1 MKSRQWFAS
10 VFPKHREKKC
20 FLLLP
25 TRLLLAMMLW
35 MQPDSIRAQ
44 EDPQQDVSDGS
55 VFDGTYAIHLSE
67 SAKIRASGRAEPGY
81 FDNLAIE
88 LFVKAGLKI
97 EIIPQMPWK
106 RQMELAERL
115 PGQVIYPTTRIGVR
129 EDHFQWVGP
138 VSRTFW
144 NFYGLKS
151 SGWPNTSFE
160 TQLRDARIGVL
171 LGSAREAYLRERGA
185 ANLITVPREELILP
199 MLMANRVD
207 VIAIGGSVLR
217 HYLAVQKVENPDLPV
232 PVLSRSAAY
241 RTCYLYI
248 AISGDVPDQDITKL
262 QTQLDLFKTNGFF
275 VENRRQHGLSTD
287 TESAFLKAMLDL
299 DNNGVSCID
308 HSASAQ

>member
-1 MKSRQWFAS
+1 MKSWQWFAS
-10 VFPKHREKKC
+10 VFAKLCEKNC
-20 FLLLP
+20 FLFLL
-25 TRLLLAMMLW
+25 TSLFLAIMLW
-35 MQPDSIRAQ
+35 MQPHRVQAQ
-44 EDPQQDVSDGS
+44 EDPQQTISDGS
-55 VFDGTYAIHLSE
+55 TFDGSYAIHLSG

-81 FDNLAIE
+81 FDNLTIE
-88 LFVKAGLKI
+88 LFTKAGLDI

-129 EDHFQWVGP
+129 EDNFEWVGP

-144 NFYGLKS
+144 NFYGFKE
-151 SGWPNTSFE
+151 SGWANTPFE
-160 TQLRDARIGVL
+160 TQLREARIGVL

-199 MLMANRVD
+199 MLIANRVD

-217 HYLAVQKVENPDLPV
+217 YYLAAQKAENPDTPI
-232 PVLSRSAAY
+232 PELSRSAAY

-275 VENRRQHGLSTD
+275 VENRRRHGLSTD
-287 TESAFLKAMLDL
+287 TESAFLKAILDL

-308 HSASAQ
+308 QDLSDQ